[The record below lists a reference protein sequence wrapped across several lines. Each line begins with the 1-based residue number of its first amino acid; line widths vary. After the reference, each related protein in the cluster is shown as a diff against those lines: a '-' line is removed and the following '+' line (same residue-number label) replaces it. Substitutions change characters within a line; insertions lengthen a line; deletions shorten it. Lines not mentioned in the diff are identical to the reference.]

1 MARST
6 PAIFR
11 LRHEG
16 EELLVCSYPIP
27 PPCFAALTPAELA
40 VAEGLL
46 NGFDA
51 RQIAR
56 RRAVS
61 KRTVDNQVTH
71 IYAKL
76 GIGSRYELLALVSR
90 TARGR

>member
-1 MARST
+1 MARTT

-11 LRHEG
+11 VQHEG
-16 EELLVCSYPIP
+16 EKLLVCSYAIP

-40 VAEGLL
+40 VAVGILDGLS
-46 NGFDA
+46 A
-51 RQIAR
+51 REIAQG
-56 RRAVS
+56 RAVS
-61 KRTVDNQVTH
+61 KRTVGNQIAH

-76 GIGSRYELLALVSR
+76 GIASRYELLALVAR

>member
-1 MARST
+1 MARPT
-6 PAIFR
+6 PEIFR
-11 LRHEG
+11 LQHEG
-16 EELLVCSYPIP
+16 QALLVCSYPIP

-40 VAEGLL
+40 VAEGLAAGL
-46 NGFDA
+46 DA
-51 RQIAR
+51 RQIAQ

-61 KRTVDNQVTH
+61 RRTVGNQIAH

-76 GIGSRYELLALVSR
+76 GIGSRFELLVLMSR

>member
-1 MARST
+1 MARPT

-11 LRHEG
+11 LQHEG
-16 EELLVCSYPIP
+16 EEILVCSYPIP
-27 PPCFAALTPAELA
+27 PACFAALTPAELA

-46 NGFDA
+46 DGLDP
-51 RQIAR
+51 RQIAQ

-61 KRTVDNQVTH
+61 KRTVDNQIAQ

-76 GIGSRYELLALVSR
+76 GIASRYELLALVAR
-90 TARGR
+90 TARAR